1 LFAEFVGCFERG
13 GTEIEGCAGGEGF
26 DEVDG
31 AFDAEVLSA
40 ACGFKDAL
48 GDEEETSSGYEGLDG
63 GLEGEMGE
71 EAERH
76 GDVAEDAGAVV
87 VAKDGGL
94 AAGVDVG
101 EETEVEV
108 VTAEKGWC
116 EERAA
121 GSLVDGLVDLV
132 GEDAKGIHHVDD
144 FGGEELRDAETEDVL
159 RGEGDG
165 VGGVAGAGDVGE
177 EEDDVRAC
185 GYGVEEVAAGA
196 GGEVAGAEIEV
207 F

>member
-1 LFAEFVGCFERG
+1 LLAEFVGRFERG
-13 GTEIEGCAGGEGF
+13 GTEIEGCAGGESF
-26 DEVDG
+26 NECDG
-31 AFDAEVLSA
+31 ALDAEVLPA
-40 ACGFKDAL
+40 TRGFEDAL
-48 GDEEETSSGYEGLDG
+48 GDEEETGTGHEGLDG

-87 VAKDGGL
+87 VAKDSRL
-94 AAGVDVG
+94 AASVDVG

-121 GSLVDGLVDLV
+121 GSLVDGLVDLM
-132 GEDAKGIHHVDD
+132 GEGGEGVHHIDD
-144 FGGEELRDAETEDVL
+144 FGGEELRDAATEDVL
-159 RGEGDG
+159 RGGGDG

-177 EEDDVRAC
+177 EEDDVGAC